1 MGSRLN
7 TLGKRREFGAEP
19 RKIEESCQQ
28 YRDVDICL
36 PDNTRD
42 KRFQGRGFVIQMLT
56 RGDDFWNS
64 IQWPNRILIV
74 VISFNNVG
82 YFLS

>member
-1 MGSRLN
+1 MGSRSS
-7 TLGKRREFGAEP
+7 TLGKRRKFGAEP

-28 YRDVDICL
+28 YRDLDTCL
-36 PDNTRD
+36 PDNTGD
-42 KRFQGRGFVIQMLT
+42 KRFQGRDFVIQVLT

-64 IQWPNRILIV
+64 IQWPNRILV
-74 VISFNNVG
+74 GVSFNDVR